1 MLSISGSSFILHFF
15 QIYRL
20 IQFLVDVHYTV
31 IVIPSRDNLNWGIK
45 HWSSNSQ
52 VLTLVIEINKIPTR
66 FDLIC
71 KFLLVSVVL
80 CFTDFSEKISIY
92 FLDHLVFRNW
102 KQTLQYVYCMNL
114 TSSWKSRF
122 REMSWLN
129 VCLCLWF
136 LIRGFFLYTI
146 LYLTTGIPSIINH
159 LLKQSYS
166 RFIQALYFTL
176 G

>member
-20 IQFLVDVHYTV
+20 IQFLVDIHYTV
-31 IVIPSRDNLNWGIK
+31 IVIRCEDNLNWGIK

-114 TSSWKSRF
+114 TSSW
-122 REMSWLN
+122 N
-129 VCLCLWF
+129 
-136 LIRGFFLYTI
+136 RGFVRWVCWVSIFVYDNNSFGRNGLSLLGLI
-146 LYLTTGIPSIINH
+146 LSH
-159 LLKQSYS
+159 
-166 RFIQALYFTL
+166 
-176 G
+176 